1 MVDEKIIEQAAQ
13 WMRENTDRVL
23 RSIVLDQEPRTA
35 RKCIFMAG
43 SPGAGKTETVH
54 RLRLRERFVVL
65 EADEIRILNPF
76 YRKTTD
82 NEKGNAHLIQKAASI
97 GLDYCR
103 KYCIDNDIAFVQ
115 DTTFSNRGSVDLVR
129 KLVKTGW
136 RVTIIFVFQSVQRA
150 WEFTKIREAKEG
162 RSIPAESF
170 ARSFANVVENI
181 QRLQEKCPGIHISLV
196 VKDGVSVKKSIEVG
210 GVPMKS
216 VLMDNGVAIPEEDAI
231 LKIIQ

>member
-23 RSIVLDQEPRTA
+23 RSIVLDREPRTA
-35 RKCIFMAG
+35 KECIFMAG

-65 EADEIRILNPF
+65 EADEIRTLNPF
-76 YRKTTD
+76 YRKTID

-97 GLDYCR
+97 GLEYCR

-115 DTTFSNRGSVDLVR
+115 DTTFSNRGSIDLVR
-129 KLVKTGW
+129 KLVNTGW
-136 RVTIIFVFQSVQRA
+136 DITIIFVFQSVRRA

-181 QRLQEKCPGIHISLV
+181 QRLQERCPGIHISLI
-196 VKDGVSVKKSIEVG
+196 VKDGVSVKRSLKITQN
-210 GVPMKS
+210 PIKS
-216 VLMDNGVAIPEEDAI
+216 VLVDNDIAILEESAI

>member
-23 RSIVLDQEPRTA
+23 RDIVLSQKPRTA
-35 RKCIFMAG
+35 RECIFMAG

-65 EADEIRILNPF
+65 EADEIRVLNPF
-76 YRKTTD
+76 YRKTVD
-82 NEKGNAHLIQKAASI
+82 DEKGNAHLIQKAASI

-103 KYCIDNDIAFVQ
+103 KYCIDNAVAFVQ
-115 DTTFSNRGSVDLVR
+115 DTTFSNKGSIDLVR
-129 KLVKTGW
+129 KLVNAGW
-136 RVTIIFVFQSVQRA
+136 DITIIFVFQSVQRA

-181 QRLQEKCPGIHISLV
+181 QRLQEKCPGIHISLII
-196 VKDGVSVKKSIEVG
+196 KDGVDVKRTLKIKESPI
-210 GVPMKS
+210 KS
-216 VLMDNGVAIPEEDAI
+216 VLMDTGVAIPEEGAI
-231 LKIIQ
+231 LKMLQ